1 MLETFAA
8 SRGRTTR
15 TRAQESQEPQD
26 TALRIPHAAPPQ
38 DPLPETQGPVL
49 EEAITKPQVWVI
61 PPNET
66 EPQLQTIDV
75 IKADNIHRNN
85 PTQNAQ
91 AYMRIP
97 TMARKNLDHHAPKWG
112 CVYFGVILPQVSP
125 GVFQAPTAEQAQLV
139 AIKRLKKS
147 VVDDCLAQGRRENPY
162 KEIQRMQTLGDNLH
176 VLGCLEALV
185 DTKNDFLYIIMP
197 YCEQQSLAEWI
208 PWNQGVSEGQAQ
220 AVFSQIISSIVYLH
234 DRGICHR
241 DLSPDNCMIYNGR
254 VVLIDLA
261 MSFQIPVHPPGS
273 GSSPTTPMGG
283 FGKPAY
289 LPPEVVMNLAFD
301 AKSCD
306 LWSSIVVLFNLLTGE
321 LLYRVPVPQDLSFRY
336 FIQAGGVSS
345 TPQNE
350 RTVEILLDLAD
361 DDEDSSSRQE
371 LWNKAQKCLGLSPE
385 VLELLQG
392 VLQVTPH
399 NRWTEHQVETC
410 LWMTSTP

>member
-1 MLETFAA
+1 MPA
-8 SRGRTTR
+8 
-15 TRAQESQEPQD
+15 
-26 TALRIPHAAPPQ
+26 PQ
-38 DPLPETQGPVL
+38 DPRPETQPVL
-49 EEAITKPQVWVI
+49 HEGITKPQVWVI
-61 PPNET
+61 PPDET
-66 EPQLQTIDV
+66 EPQFQTIDV
-75 IKADNIHRNN
+75 IRAENDDRYANN
-85 PTQNAQ
+85 NHAQQPQAQ

-97 TMARKNLDHHAPKWG
+97 TMARKSLDHHAPGCGWG
-112 CVYFGVILPQVSP
+112 CVYFAVILPQVSP

-147 VVDDCLAQGRRENPY
+147 VVDHSLVQGRKENPY

-185 DTKNDFLYIIMP
+185 DSKNDFLYIIMP

-208 PWNQGVSEGQAQ
+208 PWNQGVSEHQAKQ
-220 AVFSQIISSIVYLH
+220 LFSQILENIIYLH

-241 DLSPDNCMIYNGR
+241 DLSPDNCMIYKGR

-261 MSFQIPVHPPGS
+261 MSFQIPVPGPGLGPGS
-273 GSSPTTPMGG
+273 VLTTPMGG
-283 FGKPAY
+283 FGKAAF
-289 LPPEVVMNLAFD
+289 LPPEVYMNLAFD

-306 LWSSIVVLFNLLTGE
+306 LWSSLVILFNLLTGE
-321 LLYRVPVPQDLSFRY
+321 MIYRLPIPQDLNFRY

-361 DDEDSSSRQE
+361 DDDNDDRRQE

-385 VLELLQG
+385 ALELFQG

-399 NRWTEHQVETC
+399 NRWTEHQVQNC
-410 LWMTSTP
+410 RWMTSTS

>member
-1 MLETFAA
+1 MLETFAMPAA

-15 TRAQESQEPQD
+15 AQEPQD
-26 TALRIPHAAPPQ
+26 TALRIPHLAPPQ

-49 EEAITKPQVWVI
+49 EEGITRPQVWVI
-61 PPNET
+61 PPHET

-75 IKADNIHRNN
+75 IKAENNNRHENN
-85 PTQNAQ
+85 PTQQAQ

-97 TMARKNLDHHAPKWG
+97 TMARKSLDHHAPRWG

-147 VVDDCLAQGRRENPY
+147 VVDDALAQGRKENPY

-185 DTKNDFLYIIMP
+185 DSKNDFLYIIMP

-208 PWNQGVSEGQAQ
+208 PWNQGVSEHQAKQ
-220 AVFSQIISSIVYLH
+220 VFSQILENVVYLH

-254 VVLIDLA
+254 VVFIDLA
-261 MSFQIPVHPPGS
+261 MSFQIPVPGS
-273 GSSPTTPMGG
+273 GSGSFLTTPMGG
-283 FGKPAY
+283 FGKPAF
-289 LPPEVVMNLAFD
+289 LPPEVYMNLAFD

-306 LWSSIVVLFNLLTGE
+306 LWSSLVVLFNLLTGE
-321 LLYRVPVPQDLSFRY
+321 ILYRVPMPCDLSFRY

-361 DDEDSSSRQE
+361 DDEDRQE

-385 VLELLQG
+385 VLELMQG

-410 LWMTSTP
+410 RWMTSTP